1 MLLKSL
7 VMYKTL
13 LLFLFYAT
21 LNLSAQNR
29 EGNIVEYFGKEKV
42 EDVHEGRV
50 LHLFTKALIYKQK
63 AFPKETEAIEYD
75 PLFATYI
82 NKAKS
87 GIKKGQV
94 AGKNYLGES
103 VHWEEIQV
111 NENSEFQTPG
121 LSDGYL
127 YLDYYSDSERTVL
140 LDASGHTSVLING
153 FPHEGDYYD
162 FGWSLIPVKL
172 KKGKNEFLLS
182 SGRFT
187 RMRARLISSEKELQ
201 FTKRDMTLP
210 EILKE
215 QKQNFPAAI
224 RIANTSSKNLENL
237 KIVAHVAN
245 EVAETSITE
254 IPALYVRKVPFEI
267 PFTEKYKDKK
277 EIKVFLELMDSNGKK
292 LDTDTLLLPV
302 KSKYEHHKKTFVS
315 DIDGSVQY
323 YSMAP
328 SLDTFS
334 ENQAMFFSLH
344 GASVEA
350 VNQAN
355 AYKQK
360 DWGHIVAPTN
370 RRPFGFAWEDWG
382 RLDALEV
389 LAHSKEEWKTDDTH
403 TYLTGHS
410 MGGHGTW
417 YLGATYPDKFAAI
430 APAAGYPDLLLY
442 RESFKQRI
450 ADNPKLIKD
459 RFKMSAEEFKNRMAI
474 QLDSKKEKA
483 LSTIIKRAGN
493 TSRTLKLIENY
504 LNFGIYVLHGEVDS
518 VVPTFIARDMRERLG
533 KFHNDFAYYE
543 YPNGTHWY
551 GNHSMDW
558 RLIFD
563 FFKAHDK
570 KTDKNQ
576 NEFSFKTA
584 SPGVSEKAHYIKI
597 LQQEHPFEI
606 SDISVEKDSTQIK
619 ILTENVRTIE
629 VDFSKFSV
637 KLDSIVIDEKQIGV
651 DRQFESLVMKKMKG
665 NWKVTKKPGYQE
677 KGPHRYGGFKDA
689 FKNKPVLVYATQG
702 SHKENKW
709 YYHRAKFDA
718 EKFYYRANGDLSLIA
733 DTEFNPNDYPD
744 QNIILYGNSDNN
756 SSWEIMLGDS
766 PIQVSK
772 GKMHVNKKT
781 LKGNNLGAYF
791 IYPREDSDFASIG
804 VITATGEKGMKA
816 AWGND
821 YLLNGTFYPDFL
833 IFEDTMMSEG
843 LPGVKTAG
851 FFNNSWSIKKDDL
864 IWNK

>member
-1 MLLKSL
+1 MNKILS
-7 VMYKTL
+7 
-13 LLFLFYAT
+13 LFLFFAV
-21 LNLSAQNR
+21 LSLTAQKR
-29 EGNIVEYFGKEKV
+29 EGNIVEYFGKEKI
-42 EDVHEGRV
+42 EDVNEGEV
-50 LHLFTKALIYKQK
+50 LHVFTEALIYKKQEL
-63 AFPKETEAIEYD
+63 PKDTEAVEYD
-75 PLFATYI
+75 PLFAAYI
-82 NKAKS
+82 GEAKS

-94 AGKNYLGES
+94 AGKNYQGEA
-103 VHWEEIQV
+103 VRWEEIQV
-111 NENSEFQTPG
+111 NENSEFQNPG
-121 LSDGYL
+121 LRDGYL
-127 YLDYYSDSERTVL
+127 YLEYHSDSERTVL
-140 LDASGHTSVLING
+140 LDASGHTSILING

-182 SGRFT
+182 SGRFS

-201 FTKRDMTLP
+201 FTQRDMTLP

-224 RIANTSSKNLENL
+224 RIANTSEKNFENL
-237 KIVAHVAN
+237 KIVARVAN
-245 EVAETSITE
+245 KVAETSITE

-267 PFTEKYKDKK
+267 PFTETSKDKK
-277 EIKVFLELMDSNGKK
+277 EVKVVLELLDSNGKK
-292 LDTDTLLLPV
+292 LDTDTFLLPV

-328 SLDTFS
+328 SLDTVS

-355 AYKQK
+355 AYEQK

-442 RESFKQRI
+442 RESFKRRI
-450 ADNPKLIKD
+450 TDNPELLQE
-459 RFKMSAEEFKNRMAI
+459 RFKMSAEEFNNRTAI
-474 QLDSKKEKA
+474 QLDSENEKA
-483 LSTIIKRAGN
+483 LSTIIQRAGN

-533 KFHNDFAYYE
+533 KFHNDFVYYE

-558 RLIFD
+558 PLIFD

-570 KTDKNQ
+570 KTDEHQ

-597 LQQEHPFEI
+597 LQQERPFEI
-606 SDISVEKDSTQIK
+606 SDISVEKDSTQIQ
-619 ILTENVRTIE
+619 ILTENVKTIE
-629 VDFSKFSV
+629 VDFSKSTV
-637 KLDSIVIDEKQIGV
+637 KPDSIVIDEKQIAV
-651 DRQFESLVMKKMKG
+651 DRQIESLVMKKM
-665 NWKVTKKPGYQE
+665 NNSWEVTQKPDDSE

-702 SHKENKW
+702 SDNENKW

-718 EKFYYRANGDLSLIA
+718 EKFYYRANGDLSLVA
-733 DTEFNPNDYPD
+733 DTEFNPNDYPN
-744 QNIILYGNSDNN
+744 QNIILYGNSDNHA
-756 SSWEIMLGDS
+756 SWKTMLGDS

-772 GKMHVNKKT
+772 GKMSVNNKT
-781 LKGNNLGAYF
+781 LKGNDLGAYF
-791 IYPREDSDFASIG
+791 IYPRKDSDFASIG

-833 IFEDTMMSEG
+833 IFEDSMMSEG
-843 LPGVKTAG
+843 LPGVKAAG
-851 FFNNSWSIKKDDL
+851 FFDNSWSIKKDDL
-864 IWNK
+864 IWKE

>member
-1 MLLKSL
+1 MLLKFS
-7 VMYKTL
+7 VMNKTL

-21 LNLSAQNR
+21 LNLSAQDF

-42 EDVHEGRV
+42 EDVNEGRV
-50 LHLFTKALIYKQK
+50 LHVFTEALIFKQK
-63 AFPKETEAIEYD
+63 ALPKETEAIEYD
-75 PLFATYI
+75 PHFATYI
-82 NKAKS
+82 SKAKS

-103 VHWEEIQV
+103 VRWEEIQV
-111 NENSEFQTPG
+111 NENSEFQTSG

-140 LDASGHTSVLING
+140 LDASGHTTVLING

-224 RIANTSSKNLENL
+224 RIANTSSKNFENL
-237 KIVAHVAN
+237 KIVAHVVN

-328 SLDTFS
+328 SLDTLS

-355 AYKQK
+355 AYEQK

-389 LAHSKEEWKTDDTH
+389 IAHSKEEWKTDNTH

-459 RFKMSAEEFKNRMAI
+459 RFKMSAEEFKNRTAI

-563 FFKAHDK
+563 FFKEHDK

-619 ILTENVRTIE
+619 IITENVRTIE

-744 QNIILYGNSDNN
+744 QNIILYGNSDNHA
-756 SSWEIMLGDS
+756 SWEIMLGDS

-772 GKMHVNKKT
+772 GKMRVNKKT